1 MPPKVHSINFHLGDE
16 AEMMGNLSD
25 SLEETMESLHVED
38 NRANKRLSA
47 ITNILK
53 KEKAKMRRLGQESLP
68 ATQAELD
75 IMKNRKRTIS
85 SAVATDRDQKAAAM
99 DILQKNRLEL
109 SLSAVHDFALKLVP
123 VVTQTPP
130 AATTVGAGRLDDLE
144 VSETENDEEIEGID
158 EDELDGDDL
167 AAIDSLFGELL

>member
-1 MPPKVHSINFHLGDE
+1 M
-16 AEMMGNLSD
+16 
-25 SLEETMESLHVED
+25 
-38 NRANKRLSA
+38 
-47 ITNILK
+47 
-53 KEKAKMRRLGQESLP
+53 
-68 ATQAELD
+68 
-75 IMKNRKRTIS
+75 
-85 SAVATDRDQKAAAM
+85 
-99 DILQKNRLEL
+99 QKNRLES

-144 VSETENDEEIEGID
+144 VSETENDKEIEIIE